1 MSYHF
6 ILCFS
11 VTRHAVA
18 GIESQALCIKN
29 PPNNP
34 ELNSNRHRNIQALQR
49 ADPYSLQFAVTR
61 VDGSLQSS

>member
-18 GIESQALCIKN
+18 GRTETGIESQALCIN

-34 ELNSNRHRNIQALQR
+34 ELNSNRHRNIHALQR
-49 ADPYSLQFAVTR
+49 ADSH
-61 VDGSLQSS
+61 